1 MKLVLNACGV
11 DSLGGVKLFKN
22 SVIQYIANNNK
33 LLILYSNEKQIS
45 GIDFNENVVLKK
57 ISLKRFFHPFLNLF
71 LDKKTKNLINDFDG
85 IIHYGNFGFKTNINS
100 YILIQNLLPFN
111 SNSLK
116 NKILKMLIT
125 NSLKYAEKIIIQ
137 LPHMKNFIEEKF
149 KEKIIE
155 VGRINTGKK
164 DYVNNKSVIVFGSTE
179 PNKNFKFILK
189 TFDMFEEYENFTI
202 INPSQKIQ
210 KYKTEILS
218 EDIDIK
224 NLMNESS
231 IYFHASSYETVGL
244 PLYEASDSGL
254 IIVAPN
260 LPYMQYFDENY
271 VFTYEHGNLED
282 AKKTLAKAMNYKNNS
297 VTTYNYNENWIE
309 ILKDF

>member
-22 SVIQYIANNNK
+22 SVNQYIANKNK

-45 GIDFNENVVLKK
+45 EIDFNENVVLKK

-125 NSLKYAEKIIIQ
+125 NSFKYAEKIIIQ

-164 DYVNNKSVIVFGSTE
+164 DYINNKSVIVFGSTE

-210 KYKTEILS
+210 KYKSEILS
-218 EDIDIK
+218 KNIDIK
-224 NLMNESS
+224 NLMKESS

-260 LPYMQYFDENY
+260 LPYMQYFDENS

-282 AKKTLAKAMNYKNNS
+282 AKKKLAKALSYKNNS